1 MFGLSEVR
9 RCASRREAN
18 QLALVLTARGI
29 ESQIIPTGRGVVL
42 CVSSDEAH
50 LAEAEIA
57 AYEQENAA
65 PRRPAASALRLR
77 PQGGALETAMAY
89 ITAIVFVF
97 AAQNRGA
104 FGLDWMAAGAAHA
117 GAIRDGEIWRAI
129 TALTLHADVEHL
141 LSNVAFGGVAGGLAV
156 QSVGAGVGW
165 LAIVAAGALANLL
178 NAWLLQ
184 TPGDVSVGASTAVFA
199 ALGLLAGHSQRA
211 ASAADPWRRGLRRFA
226 PAAAGVLLLAFLGF
240 GEGRVDVGAHVL
252 GFAVGLGMGLA
263 LWRAPAAWF
272 AWTRQLWAGA
282 AAPGVVALAWLVAA
296 GAG

>member
-9 RCASRREAN
+9 RCANRREAN
-18 QLALVLTARGI
+18 QFALVLTARGI
-29 ESQIIPTGRGVVL
+29 ESQIIPTGRGVAL

-50 LAEAEIA
+50 RAEAEIA
-57 AYEQENAA
+57 AYEAENAA
-65 PRRPAASALRLR
+65 PRRPTALPWRTR

-89 ITAIVFVF
+89 IAALVFVF

-104 FGLDWMAAGAAHA
+104 FGLDWMAAGAGHA
-117 GAIRDGEIWRAI
+117 GAIRDGEIWRVV
-129 TALTLHADVEHL
+129 TALTLHADGEHL
-141 LSNVAFGGVAGGLAV
+141 LSNVAFGGVAGALVV
-156 QSVGAGVGW
+156 QSLGAGVGW
-165 LAIVAAGALANLL
+165 LAIVAAGALANLF

-199 ALGLLAGHSQRA
+199 ALGLLAGYSQRA
-211 ASAADPWRRGLRRFA
+211 ASEQDPWRRGLRRFA

-240 GEGRVDVGAHVL
+240 GGERVDVGAHVL
-252 GFAVGLGMGLA
+252 GFAVGLGAGLA

-272 AWTRQLWAGA
+272 AWTRQIWAGA
-282 AAPGVVALAWLVAA
+282 AAPVLVLLAWLVAA